1 MSMKDREEYL
11 RWLEN
16 PALDAASRAELE
28 AIRDNEEEIRSRF
41 GAMLSFGTAG
51 LRGVMG
57 AGTNRMNLYTVRQAT
72 AGLAEYLLSCGNGA
86 ETRGV
91 AVAYDSRRMSL
102 EFSRT
107 VCRVLAAY
115 GIRSYLFDELRP
127 TPELSFAVRDLH
139 AAAGVNI
146 TASHNPKQYNGYKV
160 YGEDGAQIGPEQAD
174 AVSARIRAT
183 DLFGVRECSDAEAA
197 SWITVLNRDYD
208 ERYMAAVLSQVQDAD
223 VIRRMSGLRVVYTP
237 FHGAGLRLV
246 PEILKRAGFSNVYPV
261 AEQMI
266 PDGNFPT
273 VESPNPE
280 NKEGFALGMKLADAV
295 RADLLVGTDP
305 DCDRMGVV
313 VRLPEGGFTALTGNQ
328 VGVILLDYIIRT
340 RKRLGRMPGDGCAV
354 KTIVSTEMAAR
365 VCEKNGV
372 TMYNVLTGFKF
383 IGEKMEMFKREGGT
397 FLLGFEESYG
407 YLVGDYARDKDG
419 AVAALLVCE
428 AAAYYASRGMTLY
441 DAMQALYREYGFHT
455 ETTSNF
461 RVEGADA
468 SEKMKE
474 RMERLRK
481 DPPKDVAGFRVVE
494 VRDYLCGI
502 DGLPPSDVLYD
513 VLEDRSV
520 VVVRPSGTEPKIKLY
535 VMTAGET
542 EEDSRMKNERIREA
556 FRPLISQ

>member
-1 MSMKDREEYL
+1 MKDREEYL

-91 AVAYDSRRMSL
+91 AVAYDSRRMSP

-340 RKRLGRMPGDGCAV
+340 RKRLGRMPEDGCAV

-481 DPPKDVAGFRVVE
+481 DPPKDVAGLRVVE

>member
-183 DLFGVRECSDAEAA
+183 DLFGVRECSDAEVA

>member
-1 MSMKDREEYL
+1 MKDREEYL

-16 PALDAASRAELE
+16 PALDEVSRKELE
-28 AIRDNEEEIRSRF
+28 AIRDNEEEIRARF
-41 GAMLSFGTAG
+41 GTMLSFGTAG

-72 AGLAEYLLSCGNGA
+72 AGLAEYLLSCGN
-86 ETRGV
+86 EVKTRGV
-91 AVAYDSRRMSL
+91 VVAYDSRRMSQ
-102 EFSRT
+102 EFSQA

-127 TPELSFAVRDLH
+127 TPELSFAVRDLR

-174 AVSARIRAT
+174 AVSAKIRAT
-183 DLFGVRECSDAEAA
+183 DLFDVRECSEEETAN
-197 SWITVLNRDYD
+197 WVTLLGQDYD
-208 ERYMAAVLSQVQDAD
+208 ERYMASVLSQVQDAD
-223 VIRRMSGLRVVYTP
+223 VIRQMAGLRVVYTP

-246 PEILKRAGFSNVYPV
+246 PEILKRAGFSHVYPV
-261 AEQMI
+261 QEQML
-266 PDGNFPT
+266 PDGDFPT

-280 NKEGFALGMKLADAV
+280 NKEGFALGMKLADAM

-328 VGVILLDYIIRT
+328 VGVLLLDYIIRT
-340 RKRLGRMPGDGCAV
+340 RKRLGKMPEDGCAV

-365 VCEKNGV
+365 ICEKNGV
-372 TMYNVLTGFKF
+372 KLYNVLTGFKF
-383 IGEKMEMFKREGGT
+383 IGEKMEMFKRKGGT

-441 DAMQALYREYGFHT
+441 DALQALYREYGYHT

-474 RMERLRK
+474 RMVHLRK
-481 DPPKDVAGFRVVE
+481 EPPKEIAGIRIVE

-502 DGLPPSDVLYD
+502 EGLPPSDVLYH

-542 EEDSRMKNERIREA
+542 EEESRAKSENLRDA
-556 FRPLISQ
+556 FLPLLSK